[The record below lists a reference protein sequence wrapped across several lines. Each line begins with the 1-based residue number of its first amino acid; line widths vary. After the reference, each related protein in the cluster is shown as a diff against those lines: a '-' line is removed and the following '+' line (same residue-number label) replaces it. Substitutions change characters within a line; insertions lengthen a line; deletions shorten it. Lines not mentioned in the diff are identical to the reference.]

1 MAINSK
7 QKGAAGE
14 RELSHFLGKFGF
26 CARRSQQ
33 YAGAN
38 GDADV
43 VGVPGLHIE
52 CKRVERLNIDNALA
66 QATKDA
72 RDGEIPIVFHRK
84 NRTKWKVTLSADLF
98 MYIYIIF
105 MEATGE
111 LKGDNSG
118 QGK

>member
-7 QKGAAGE
+7 QKGAGGE

-33 YAGAN
+33 YAGVN

-72 RDGEIPIVFHRK
+72 KDDEIPIVFHRK
-84 NRTKWKVTLSADLF
+84 NRTKWKVTLDADLF
-98 MYIYIIF
+98 MGIYC
-105 MEATGE
+105 MYLMSVGGE
-111 LKGDNSG
+111 DGE
-118 QGK
+118 GK

>member
-1 MAINSK
+1 MTNSREKGK
-7 QKGAAGE
+7 QGE
-14 RELSHFLGKFGF
+14 RDLAHFLEIFGF
-26 CARRSQQ
+26 RARRSQQ

-72 RDGEIPIVFHRK
+72 KDGEIPIVFHRK
-84 NRTKWKVTLSADLF
+84 NRTRWKVTLDADQF

-105 MEATGE
+105 LKATGE
-111 LKGDNSG
+111 LKEEKDGE
-118 QGK
+118 GK